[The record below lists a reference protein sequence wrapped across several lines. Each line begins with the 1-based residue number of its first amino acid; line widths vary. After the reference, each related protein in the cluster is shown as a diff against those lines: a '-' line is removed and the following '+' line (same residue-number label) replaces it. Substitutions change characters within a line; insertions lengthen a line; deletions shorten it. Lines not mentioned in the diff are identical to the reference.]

1 MPGVSAGGRII
12 LVVVVNSVGAAD
24 QQIVNRTDA
33 GRILTR
39 SRSAASRSTTNS
51 LAGKINLSP
60 SENEPYRVR
69 VIVGS

>member
-12 LVVVVNSVGAAD
+12 LVVLVNSVGAAD
-24 QQIVNRTDA
+24 QQLVNRTDA

-39 SRSAASRSTTNS
+39 SRSAASSSTTNS
-51 LAGKINLSP
+51 LAGMINLSP
-60 SENEPYRVR
+60 SENEPDRVR